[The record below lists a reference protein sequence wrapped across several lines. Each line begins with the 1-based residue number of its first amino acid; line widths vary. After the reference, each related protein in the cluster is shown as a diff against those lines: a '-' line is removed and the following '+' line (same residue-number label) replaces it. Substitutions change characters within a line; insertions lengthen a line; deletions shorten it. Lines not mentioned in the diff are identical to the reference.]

1 MSSPNQTASNAI
13 GVLLESCHPLG
24 CLLRKSKMY
33 LAVLWICVRVFGT
46 DLGNGFCI
54 SSKYASLEKGDF
66 KEIVKGDKYVQ
77 TIASV
82 LTSNFVLYR

>member
-1 MSSPNQTASNAI
+1 MYSIHNATKIPNLTFKRA
-13 GVLLESCHPLG
+13 C
-24 CLLRKSKMY
+24 KKMY
-33 LAVLWICVRVFGT
+33 LAVLWICVRVFDT

-77 TIASV
+77 MLASV
-82 LTSNFVLYR
+82 LTSNFVLY